1 MGLVLSHLQMT
12 VTSWGEVMLDKRE
25 VNNLMRSA
33 GNDVRSKT
41 ARLINSEAGGGREY
55 RMPGGKRY
63 RASSPGNPPVRVGG
77 KLRASLKTYV
87 LKQSV
92 GFAVRAREFYAL
104 FLEAGAKG
112 GGNPGRRGVM
122 NPRTGRA
129 KRARGVYTNRVL
141 EPRPFL
147 DRVMQQEEPN
157 IERRVRDAL
166 TKALKWKQTK

>member
-1 MGLVLSHLQMT
+1 MSDLKLT
-12 VTSWGEVMLDKRE
+12 VTSWGVVMLDKRE

-41 ARLINSEAGGGREY
+41 MRLINRTDGGGRPY
-55 RMPGGKRY
+55 TAPNGTHY
-63 RASSPGNPPVRVGG
+63 RASAPGGAPVRRTGT
-77 KLRASLKTYV
+77 LRGSLKTYV
-87 LKQSV
+87 LKTKT
-92 GFAVRAREFYAL
+92 GFAVRAREFYSL

-112 GGNPGRRGVM
+112 GGNPGTRGAKL

-129 KRARGVYTNRVL
+129 KRARGIYKRRVL

-157 IERRVRDAL
+157 IERRVRAAL
-166 TKALKWKQTK
+166 TQALKWKQTK

>member
-1 MGLVLSHLQMT
+1 MT
-12 VTSWGEVMLDKRE
+12 VTSWGEVTLDKRE

-41 ARLINSEAGGGREY
+41 MRLINQTDGGGRSY
-55 RMPGGKRY
+55 FAPGGARY
-63 RASSPGNPPVRVGG
+63 RASSPGNAPVRRTGA
-77 KLRASLKTYV
+77 LRTSLKTYV
-87 LKQSV
+87 LKRTT

-112 GGNPGRRGVM
+112 GGNPGRRAARL

-129 KRARGVYTNRVL
+129 KRARGMFTKRVL

-147 DRVMQQEEPN
+147 DRVMAQEEPN
-157 IERRVRDAL
+157 IERRVRQAL
-166 TKALKWKQTK
+166 TQAMKWKQTK